1 MLASAVKW
9 NSLAGT
15 EVLQIGVNLAANRVR
30 GGSNSAL
37 NSAPLLY
44 GKNAT
49 AHKVTGGIVLT
60 SKGDFDLV
68 GEGLDGQRNIAVT
81 FVSIRTRIHIPDRR
95 VLGGHGSILLQNK
108 KGHK

>member
-1 MLASAVKW
+1 MLASPVKR

-37 NSAPLLY
+37 HGAPLLY

-49 AHKVTGGIVLT
+49 ANEVTGGIVLT

-68 GEGLDGQRNIAVT
+68 REGLDGQRNIAVT